1 MMTVKRRILAI
12 KIIEKSKK
20 YPEVLKKLG
29 VRVRVKER
37 TATNE

>member
-20 YPEVLKKLG
+20 YPEVLKKTWG
-29 VRVRVKER
+29 KGKNER
-37 TATNE
+37 KDSYK